1 MDKLRN
7 RYIATALSGLIIIFA
22 GCSGGSGSEPMEAVG
37 RISLGISDG
46 PIHDAKKVCITFDEI
61 EFMRQGTS
69 TVVPVSLANPVNLLE
84 FQGMNAFP
92 LLTNEELTAGQ
103 YQWMRIGV
111 DAEMGSTGGAG
122 DMLGDSCDGSGS
134 YIVMSDDTINSLFVP
149 SGAET
154 GLKLVSG
161 FTVPVNGTA
170 DFTAEFD
177 LMKSITAPMGLSG
190 DVVLRPSIRLVNNV
204 EAGTL
209 TGQVGNDLA
218 TADSCA
224 PSVYVFDDGVM
235 PNAIDGTDDPVA
247 TAMVNADSDA
257 TGQTEYHY
265 TVGFLLAG
273 DYEVAFTC
281 NGVDFEPMAGKPAAI
296 TAMTVT
302 TVNFL
307 PE

>member
-1 MDKLRN
+1 MDILKN
-7 RYIATALSGLIIIFA
+7 RYIATALTGLFIILA
-22 GCSGGSGSEPMEAVG
+22 GCGGGSGPIDAVG

-46 PIHDAKKVCITFDEI
+46 PIHDANKVCITFDEI

-69 TVVPVSLANPVNLLE
+69 TVFLVTLGHPVNLLE

-92 LLTNEELTAGQ
+92 LLTNEVLAAGQ

-111 DAEMGSTGGAG
+111 DAELGSTGGAG
-122 DMLGDSCDGSGS
+122 DMLGASCDGSGS
-134 YIVMSDDTINSLFVP
+134 YIVMSDNSIHNLYVP

-154 GLKLVSG
+154 GLTLVGG
-161 FTVPVNGTA
+161 FTVPVDGTA

-177 LMKSITAPMGLSG
+177 LMQSITAPDGLSP
-190 DVVLRPSIRLVNNV
+190 DVVLRPTIRLVNNV
-204 EAGTL
+204 EAGTV
-209 TGQVGNDLA
+209 TGQMGNDLV

-247 TAMVNADSDA
+247 TAMVNAQTDDV
-257 TGQTEYHY
+257 GQTEFHY

-281 NGVDFEPMAGKPAAI
+281 NGTDFEPMAGKPAAI
-296 TAMTVT
+296 TAKTVT

>member
-1 MDKLRN
+1 MDFLRN
-7 RYIATALSGLIIIFA
+7 RSIATALTGLFVILT
-22 GCSGGSGSEPMEAVG
+22 GCGGGSGSGPIDAVG

-46 PIHDAKKVCITFDEI
+46 PIHNAKKVCITFDEI

-69 TVVPVSLANPVNLLE
+69 TVFDMNLASPVNLLE

-92 LLTNEELTAGQ
+92 LLTNEVLAAGQ

-111 DAEMGSTGGAG
+111 DAEMGSTGSAN
-122 DMLGDSCDGSGS
+122 DMLGASCDGSGS
-134 YIVMSDDTINSLFVP
+134 YIVMSDNTMHNLFVP

-154 GLKLVSG
+154 GLTLVGG

-190 DVVLRPSIRLVNNV
+190 DVVLRPTIRLVDNV

-218 TADSCA
+218 TAGSCA
-224 PSVYVFDDGVM
+224 PSVYVFDDGVT
-235 PNAIDGTDDPVA
+235 PNAINGTDDPVA
-247 TAMVNADSDA
+247 TAMVNAQTDNA
-257 TGQTEYHY
+257 GQTQYHY
-265 TVGFLLAG
+265 TVGFLLAD

-281 NGVDFEPMAGKPAAI
+281 NGTDFEPMAGKPAAI
-296 TAMTVT
+296 TARTVS

>member
-61 EFMRQGTS
+61 EFMSQGTS

-111 DAEMGSTGGAG
+111 DAEFGSTGGAN
-122 DMLGDSCDGSGS
+122 DMLGDTCDGSGS
-134 YIVMSDDTINSLFVP
+134 YIVMSDNTIYNLYVP
-149 SGAET
+149 SGFEN
-154 GLKLVSG
+154 GLKLVGG
-161 FTVPVNGTA
+161 FIVPVNGTV

-177 LMKSITAPMGLSG
+177 LMQSVTAPDGLLP
-190 DVVLRPSIRLVNNV
+190 DVVLRPTIRLVDNL

-209 TGQVGNDLA
+209 TGQVGSDLA
-218 TADSCA
+218 TASSCG
-224 PSVYVFDDGVM
+224 PSVYLFNDGVM
-235 PNAIDGTDDPVA
+235 MNAIDGTDDPVA
-247 TAMVNADSDA
+247 TALVNAETNDA
-257 TGQTEYHY
+257 GQTEYHY
-265 TVGFLLAG
+265 TVGFLHAG
-273 DYEVAFTC
+273 DYKAAFTC
-281 NGVDFEPMAGKPAAI
+281 NGTDFEPLAGKPAAI
-296 TAMTVT
+296 TARAVT
-302 TVNFL
+302 IVNFL

>member
-1 MDKLRN
+1 MDILKN
-7 RYIATALSGLIIIFA
+7 RYIATALTGLFIILA
-22 GCSGGSGSEPMEAVG
+22 GCGGGSGPIDAVG

-46 PIHDAKKVCITFDEI
+46 PIHEAKKVCITFDEI
-61 EFMRQGTS
+61 EFMSQGTS
-69 TVVPVSLANPVNLLE
+69 TVVTVTLANPVNLLD

-149 SGAET
+149 SGFET
-154 GLKLVSG
+154 GLKLVGG

-224 PSVYVFDDGVM
+224 PSVYVFDDGVL

-247 TAMVNADSDA
+247 TAMVNAETDA
-257 TGQTEYHY
+257 TGQTEYRY
-265 TVGFLLAG
+265 TVGFLRAE